1 MKTTVPHLQKG
12 DLVGVIALSSHVEPE
27 KLGEGLSF
35 LDELGLHY
43 IVGDSIYAQHHYLAG
58 NDDMRLIDFQDMVKN
73 PQVKAIFCITGGY
86 GSARIAEK
94 IDYALLEENPKIFWG
109 FSDITYLHCAIN
121 EYANLITFHG
131 PMLMATSK
139 IDNLSKK
146 MFLQL
151 FSPMEIQYTEAI
163 SPLTTIAEGVARGEL
178 IGGNLQRLVNTVGTK
193 FEVCTEGKILL
204 LEERGEAIPK
214 IDAMLQQL
222 KQARKL
228 EQLAGVVIGSFI
240 ETGSDEEELHA
251 VIKDYFAELGIPV
264 MAGFKFGHENTN
276 IAIPLGADAILD
288 AQEKVLKILPGV
300 Y

>member
-12 DLVGVIALSSHVEPE
+12 DLVGVVALSSRVEPE
-27 KLGEGLSF
+27 KLGEALSF
-35 LDELGLHY
+35 LEELGLHY
-43 IVGDSIYAQHHYLAG
+43 IVGDTIYAQHHYLAG
-58 NDDMRLIDFQDMVKN
+58 DDDIRLADFHEMVKN
-73 PQVKAIFCITGGY
+73 QQVKAIFCIKGGY

-109 FSDITYLHCAIN
+109 FSDVTYLHCAIN
-121 EYANLITFHG
+121 EYANLVTFHG

-146 MFLQL
+146 MFFQL

-178 IGGNLQRLVNTVGTK
+178 IGGNLHRLVNTVGTK
-193 FEVCTEGKILL
+193 FEVCTDGKILL
-204 LEERGEAIPK
+204 LEERGEAIAK

-228 EQLAGVVIGSFI
+228 EQLAGVVLGSFI

-251 VIKDYFAELGIPV
+251 VMKDYFAELGIPV
-264 MAGFKFGHENTN
+264 MAGFKFGHEYTN

-288 AQEKVLKILPGV
+288 TQEKVLKILPGV